1 MSECEFEYV
10 SKTDGKTNIQTDRQR
25 WGGGESFSTW
35 ITYVTCIFT
44 YFIFRGG
51 ERVQFVDYLCAGSGD
66 ACDSHVSSQ
75 VSEPGHGPLW
85 HLAGALV

>member
-1 MSECEFEYV
+1 MSECECEYV
-10 SKTDGKTNIQTDRQR
+10 SKTDGKINIQTDRQR
-25 WGGGESFSTW
+25 WGRGESFSTW
-35 ITYVTCIFT
+35 ITYVTCIFS
-44 YFIFRGG
+44 RRG
-51 ERVQFVDYLCAGSGD
+51 ERVQFVDYLRAGSGD